1 MGGVGWVVTWNKPG
15 TEWERWLCYLPE
27 KCVLLHEL
35 EAQITVFALIPC
47 GSLLA
52 SQSQELLSNKQQQ
65 KTGATV
71 VKIKFYSESL

>member
-1 MGGVGWVVTWNKPG
+1 MGGVGWVVTCKAGNRMGKMVM
-15 TEWERWLCYLPE
+15 L
-27 KCVLLHEL
+27 
-35 EAQITVFALIPC
+35 C

-71 VKIKFYSESL
+71 VKVKSRYSESL

>member
-1 MGGVGWVVTWNKPG
+1 MGKMVM
-15 TEWERWLCYLPE
+15 L
-27 KCVLLHEL
+27 
-35 EAQITVFALIPC
+35 C

-71 VKIKFYSESL
+71 VKVKSRYSESL